1 MVSTCLFAQA
11 RPTGS
16 PWDRPELIYASLA
29 IAGVLLA
36 GGVVIWVVDRWRK
49 RGMAPAAD
57 TTISELTDF
66 RGMLDR
72 GEITEEEYNRLRQ
85 KVAARIKPA
94 AAAAA
99 PPPAGPAP
107 PPVPG
112 PLPQEYFDDPPPPS
126 PPPPPPGPP

>member
-1 MVSTCLFAQA
+1 MVSTCLLAQA
-11 RPTGS
+11 RAAGS

-49 RGMAPAAD
+49 RGLAPAAD
-57 TTISELTDF
+57 AAVAELTDF

-72 GEITEEEYNRLRQ
+72 GEITAEEYNRLRQ
-85 KVAARIKPA
+85 KVAGRVKPGPRTPPP
-94 AAAAA
+94 AAA
-99 PPPAGPAP
+99 PPDP

-112 PLPQEYFDDPPPPS
+112 PLPQEYFDDPPPPA
-126 PPPPPPGPP
+126 PPAPPPGPP